1 MCQPAIEA
9 AELLKA
15 DGFDV
20 SVVNCRF
27 IKPLDRPMLETLLKD
42 HRMLVTVEDGTRVN
56 GFGSYV
62 AAVVEDIAP
71 EARVVIMGADDRIFE
86 HASRAAQLAEVGLT
100 ARGIAER
107 VRVAAA
113 EESPVAS

>member
-1 MCQPAIEA
+1 MEA

-27 IKPLDRPMLETLLKD
+27 IKPLDRTTLEGLLRE
-42 HRMLVTVEDGTRVN
+42 HRVIVTVEDGTRVN
-56 GFGSYV
+56 GFGSFV
-62 AAVVEDIAP
+62 AATTEQIAP
-71 EARVVIMGADDRIFE
+71 EARIIIMGADDRTYE

-100 ARGIAER
+100 AQGIAAR

-113 EESPVAS
+113 EESPAIP